1 MKEKLH
7 PKQLPLNKQTTSRNF
22 QVEANDPESK
32 ARACSLSLPRGE
44 VPTPA
49 FMPVGTQGTVKGIL
63 PRDLREVVKARI
75 ILGNV
80 YHLNLR
86 PGPELV
92 RKRGG
97 LASFMNWDG
106 PILTDSG
113 GFQVFSLAKLRK
125 LSDEGVAFRSHLD
138 GAEVFLGPRESIAVQ
153 DALGSDVAMCLDECP
168 PADAS
173 REQVKEAVRRTTL
186 WAQACSGAWTETSGP
201 EAGRNLFGI
210 AQGGR
215 FQDLRQRSAEELLAI
230 DFPGYAIGGVS
241 VGETEEEMLEQV
253 AWTTS
258 MLPVDKPR
266 YVMGVGTPVQL
277 LRMVALGADLFDC
290 VMPTRGA
297 RHGTAFTSAGRLNMR
312 NERFR
317 DDDSPLDEETDC
329 FASREFSRSY
339 LRHLVTVDESLGGI
353 LLSLHNLRFFV
364 SLLEQARSHLLAG
377 DFDKWSQKWIDR
389 YEAGEAERR
398 SD

>member
-1 MKEKLH
+1 
-7 PKQLPLNKQTTSRNF
+7 
-22 QVEANDPESK
+22 
-32 ARACSLSLPRGE
+32 
-44 VPTPA
+44 
-49 FMPVGTQGTVKGIL
+49 
-63 PRDLREVVKARI
+63 
-75 ILGNV
+75 
-80 YHLNLR
+80 
-86 PGPELV
+86 
-92 RKRGG
+92 
-97 LASFMNWDG
+97 
-106 PILTDSG
+106 
-113 GFQVFSLAKLRK
+113 
-125 LSDEGVAFRSHLD
+125 
-138 GAEVFLGPRESIAVQ
+138 
-153 DALGSDVAMCLDECP
+153 
-168 PADAS
+168 
-173 REQVKEAVRRTTL
+173 
-186 WAQACSGAWTETSGP
+186 
-201 EAGRNLFGI
+201 
-210 AQGGR
+210 
-215 FQDLRQRSAEELLAI
+215 
-230 DFPGYAIGGVS
+230 
-241 VGETEEEMLEQV
+241 MLEQV
-253 AWTTS
+253 AWTTA
-258 MLPVDKPR
+258 MLPKEKPR

-377 DFDKWSQKWIDR
+377 DFTQWSQKWIDR